1 MGNQIGTLSEKSI
14 HSFLKSY
21 LEPDISNHEVKLGP
35 YIADIY
41 NKNNNHIIEIQTQNF
56 KKLISKIDNYLQNNY
71 KITIVYPVIECK
83 YINYLDPVTS
93 EIIKTTKSPRK
104 GVIQDIFKELYWI
117 IDYLDNDLFSLSII
131 TLDANEFKYL
141 DKKLIKIDKKPLKLN
156 DIYNINNLS
165 DLKILIP
172 SSLPNE
178 FTCKDFL
185 KSTKC
190 NKRWVGSGV
199 KMLREH
205 NIIKIKRKISNT
217 YIYERN
223 F

>member
-56 KKLISKIDNYLQNNY
+56 KKLISKIDYYLQNNY

>member
-56 KKLISKIDNYLQNNY
+56 KKLISKIDYYLQNNY

-190 NKRWVGSGV
+190 NNRWVGSGV